1 MTFATEP
8 RARRI
13 ILGGALALSVVFV
26 AGAIVQ
32 MPRTQDDLARRV
44 ESSLAASGITAK
56 AEFSGQDGTLTC
68 VDPLA
73 DVEQALTLAR
83 NVWGV
88 RAIDAAQSCSA
99 GGSSVTTTSLATTVA
114 STAPPSTTAPSSTA
128 PSSTTPATTA
138 PTATSPATTTTEPA
152 AAMQFT
158 VGLENGQLGLEGAVA
173 NDLERFVLV
182 DRAANTVAPG
192 NLFSTLTID
201 PRLPAVPGPQF
212 DGVLALMVLMPNR
225 LVDGQL
231 SWNGSSVALNG
242 TYATEADRAAMGAAA
257 ASVGV
262 AATLTPRLAATPS
275 QAAALEAE
283 LNALVAA
290 QPILFD
296 KGSTDISSA
305 SLGTVQQVA
314 GIAKRYDS
322 VAIEVQ
328 GHTDSEG
335 DPGRNLTLSEQRAAS
350 VRDALVL
357 QGVPAADVTFV
368 GFGMTQL
375 ITDSNGIELP
385 EKSRRVVFGVTTT

>member
-26 AGAIVQ
+26 AGAVVQ
-32 MPRTQDDLARRV
+32 VPRAQDDLARRV
-44 ESSLAASGITAK
+44 ESSLAANGITAM

-68 VDPLA
+68 ADPLA

-99 GGSSVTTTSLATTVA
+99 GGSLVTTTSLSTTVA
-114 STAPPSTTAPSSTA
+114 STAPPSTT
-128 PSSTTPATTA
+128 TPATTA
-138 PTATSPATTTTEPA
+138 PATTAPATTTPATTTTEPA

-192 NLFSTLTID
+192 NLISTLTID
-201 PRLPAVPGPQF
+201 PRKAAVPGPQF
-212 DGVLALMVLMPNR
+212 DGVLALMALMPTR

-296 KGSTDISSA
+296 KGSTDISAA

-314 GIAKRYDS
+314 GIAKRYDGVS
-322 VAIEVQ
+322 IEVQ

-357 QGVPAADVTFV
+357 QGVPAADMTFV